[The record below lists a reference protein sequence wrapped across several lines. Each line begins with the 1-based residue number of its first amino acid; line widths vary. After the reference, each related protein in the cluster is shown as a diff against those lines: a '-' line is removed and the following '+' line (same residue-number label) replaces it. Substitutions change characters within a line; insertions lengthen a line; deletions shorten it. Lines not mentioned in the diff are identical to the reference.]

1 MSMSLMLGVVSSL
14 LASALIAVLVAMRRR
29 WWATVRGL
37 PRSLRL
43 ARRLRTLGVLYVFG
57 SRSDYQRYRG
67 TSTLIDYFR
76 LAQTTVEMA
85 AYWISYGVETQGL
98 AEEVCRLLEERSSLS
113 VTLAIIDPDSTHLD
127 ALAKHLNQPVE
138 EIRNRITNSLV
149 RLTAARMQLPEPARY
164 RYHIK
169 VYNSLPVASV
179 IMLDRVQRNGRMQ
192 VDIKPYHAAQHN
204 SFAIEITRAEDP
216 LYEHLSAGWGQ
227 LVMDARELNS
237 VFVSVDAKVNQSDLG
252 SS

>member
-1 MSMSLMLGVVSSL
+1 MSLMLGVVSSL
-14 LASALIAVLVAMRRR
+14 LASALIAVLVAMRKR
-29 WWATVRGL
+29 WWVTVREL
-37 PRSLRL
+37 PTALRL
-43 ARRLRTLGVLYVFG
+43 AHRLRTLGVMQVFG

-67 TSTLIDYFR
+67 TSTLMDYFR
-76 LAQTTVEMA
+76 FAQTTVEMA

-98 AEEVCRLLEERSSLS
+98 AEEVCGLLVERPSLS
-113 VTLAIIDPDSTHLD
+113 VTLAIIHPDSTHLN

-149 RLTAARMQLPEPARY
+149 RLTAARVQLPEPARY

-169 VYNSLPVASV
+169 TYDSLPVASV
-179 IMLDRVQRNGRMQ
+179 IMLDRAQRNGRIQ

-216 LYEHLSAGWGQ
+216 LYEHLSAAWGQ
-227 LVMDARELNS
+227 LITDARELNS
-237 VFVSVDAKVNQSDLG
+237 VFVSAEARVNQSDPG
-252 SS
+252 SL